1 MSIRLARR
9 FISRLAQLAVRIGQL
24 QIKNMQFIATNIGWL
39 ITFAVV
45 LMTQLIIYGN
55 LPKRV
60 EILEIHVND
69 QNILMHK
76 TLEDFATI
84 IANQEN
90 SKEQLR
96 TLINLHTKA

>member
-1 MSIRLARR
+1 M
-9 FISRLAQLAVRIGQL
+9 RIGQL

>member
-1 MSIRLARR
+1 
-9 FISRLAQLAVRIGQL
+9 
-24 QIKNMQFIATNIGWL
+24 MQFIATNIGWL